1 METTTLSS
9 KGQIIIPKAVR
20 RTHGWQA
27 GMKFQVEDTPEGLLL
42 RPGNLFPLTR
52 LEDGIG
58 CTGYKGPAMTVE
70 EMREGIDEE
79 LRKTWKRGVD
89 K

>member
-9 KGQIIIPKAVR
+9 KGQIIIPKGVR
-20 RTHGWQA
+20 KAHGWKP
-27 GMKFQVEDTPEGLLL
+27 GMKFQVEDTSDGVLL
-42 RPGNLFPLTR
+42 RPGKLFPQTR

-58 CTGYKGPAMTVE
+58 CTGYKGPAMSVE

-79 LRKTWKRGVD
+79 LRKTWKRGV
-89 K
+89 KR